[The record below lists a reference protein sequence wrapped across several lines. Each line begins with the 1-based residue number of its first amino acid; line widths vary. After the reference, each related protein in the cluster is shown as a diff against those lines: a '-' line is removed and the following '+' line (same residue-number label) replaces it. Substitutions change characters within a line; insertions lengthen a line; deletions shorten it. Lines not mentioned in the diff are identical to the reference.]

1 MIIRLLFSFIM
12 YNFATESKL
21 IHLKHLLLMNKIL
34 RLSFIAVMALV
45 CGTMSAQTELL
56 ENGGFETWKDGVAT
70 NWQSSNSASTK
81 GKLVQSTDARTGDY
95 AALLKCDPNTNPK
108 KAKNVRMAYKEL
120 NLKAGTY
127 KMSFYA
133 KGGQVR
139 PGYAISVNGSI
150 NGQNGYKYGS
160 YAALSATEWKLVENE
175 FTLEAPTTINLVV
188 MNPKTNDK
196 GYTATDAII
205 DDFSLTTT
213 DGGIDGTVAPPADI
227 TNTPETAY
235 TVAKA
240 FELIEAGEGLNAK
253 VYVKGKISAITE
265 VETEKFFNATY
276 NISDNGTT
284 EGQQLI
290 VFHGK
295 YIGGANFESKDQ
307 INIGDEVIVY
317 GQLVNFKGKY
327 EINSNNQIYSIN
339 GATSAGVKNITVEQ
353 NVNAPAYNLAGQRMN
368 DAYKGIVVKNG
379 KKYLNK

>member
-1 MIIRLLFSFIM
+1 
-12 YNFATESKL
+12 
-21 IHLKHLLLMNKIL
+21 MNKIL

-70 NWQSSNSASTK
+70 NWQSSNSASSAK
-81 GKLVQSTDARTGDY
+81 VSQSTDARTGEF
-95 AALLKCDPNTNPK
+95 AVLVKGETKSNKRL
-108 KAKNVRMAYKEL
+108 AYKEL
-120 NLKAGTY
+120 GLKAGTY

-150 NGQNGYKYGS
+150 DQNGYKYGN
-160 YAALSATEWKLVENE
+160 YAALSATEWTLVEHE
-175 FTLEAPTTINLVV
+175 FTLEAPTTVNIVV
-188 MNPKTNDK
+188 MNPKDNKNK
-196 GYTATDAII
+196 GYKATDAII

-317 GQLVNFKGKY
+317 GQLVNFNGKY

-339 GATSAGVKNITVEQ
+339 GATSAGVKNITVDK
-353 NVNAPAYNLAGQRMN
+353 NVDAPAYNVAGQRVN

>member
-1 MIIRLLFSFIM
+1 M
-12 YNFATESKL
+12 
-21 IHLKHLLLMNKIL
+21 L
-34 RLSFIAVMALV
+34 R
-45 CGTMSAQTELL
+45 
-56 ENGGFETWKDGVAT
+56 
-70 NWQSSNSASTK
+70 
-81 GKLVQSTDARTGDY
+81 
-95 AALLKCDPNTNPK
+95 
-108 KAKNVRMAYKEL
+108 
-120 NLKAGTY
+120 
-127 KMSFYA
+127 
-133 KGGQVR
+133 GGQVR

-150 NGQNGYKYGS
+150 DGKNGYKYGS

-175 FTLEAPTTINLVV
+175 FTLEAPTTINLLV
-188 MNPKTNDK
+188 MNPKTNK
-196 GYTATDAII
+196 SYTATDAII

-265 VETEKFFNATY
+265 VETTKFFNATY

-295 YIGGANFESKDQ
+295 YIGGANFESEDQ
-307 INIGDEVIVY
+307 IKIGDEVIVY

-339 GATSAGVKNITVEQ
+339 GVTAGVQNITVEQ
-353 NVNAPAYNLAGQRMN
+353 NVNAPAFNLSGQRVGKN
-368 DAYKGIVVKNG
+368 AKGVLIKNG
-379 KKYLNK
+379 KKYVVK

>member
-1 MIIRLLFSFIM
+1 
-12 YNFATESKL
+12 
-21 IHLKHLLLMNKIL
+21 MNKIL

-56 ENGGFETWKDGVAT
+56 ENGSFETWKEGVAT
-70 NWQSSNSASTK
+70 NWQSSNSASSAK
-81 GKLVQSTDARTGDY
+81 VSQSTDARTGEF
-95 AALLKCDPNTNPK
+95 AVLVKGETKSNKRL
-108 KAKNVRMAYKEL
+108 AYKEL
-120 NLKAGTY
+120 GLKAGTY

-150 NGQNGYKYGS
+150 DGNNGYKYGS
-160 YAALSATEWKLVENE
+160 YATLSATEWKLVENE
-175 FTLEAPTTINLVV
+175 FTLEAPTTVNIVV
-188 MNPKTNDK
+188 MNPKDNNKK
-196 GYTATDAII
+196 GYKATDAII

-265 VETEKFFNATY
+265 VETEKYFNATY

-317 GQLVNFKGKY
+317 GQLVNFNGKY

-339 GATSAGVKNITVEQ
+339 GATSAGVKNITVDK
-353 NVNAPAYNLAGQRMN
+353 NVDAPAYNVAGQRVN

>member
-1 MIIRLLFSFIM
+1 
-12 YNFATESKL
+12 
-21 IHLKHLLLMNKIL
+21 MNKIL

-70 NWQSSNSASTK
+70 NWQSSNTASNAN
-81 GKLVQSTDARTGDY
+81 VSQSTEARTGESAILVKGD
-95 AALLKCDPNTNPK
+95 
-108 KAKNVRMAYKEL
+108 AKNNKRLAYKEL

-139 PGYAISVNGSI
+139 PGYAISVDGSI
-150 NGQNGYKYGS
+150 ASSGYKYGE
-160 YAALSATEWKLVENE
+160 YATLSATEWTPVVYE
-175 FTLEAPTTINLVV
+175 FTLEASTTINLVV
-188 MNPKTNDK
+188 MNPKSNKT
-196 GYTATDAII
+196 YTATDAII
-205 DDFSLTTT
+205 DDFSLTTI

-235 TVAKA
+235 TVAEA
-240 FELIEAGEGLNAK
+240 FELIEAGQGLNAN
-253 VYVKGKISAITE
+253 VYVKGKISSITE
-265 VETEKFFNATY
+265 VETTEHFNATY

-284 EGQQLI
+284 EGQQLV
-290 VFHGK
+290 VFRGK
-295 YIGGANFESKDQ
+295 YLGGANFESDDQ

-339 GATSAGVKNITVEQ
+339 GVTAGVQNITVEQ
-353 NVNAPAYNLAGQRMN
+353 NVNAPAFNLAGQRVN
-368 DAYKGIVVKNG
+368 AAYKGIVVKNG
-379 KKYLNK
+379 KKFLNK

>member
-1 MIIRLLFSFIM
+1 
-12 YNFATESKL
+12 
-21 IHLKHLLLMNKIL
+21 MNKIL

-45 CGTMSAQTELL
+45 YGTMSAQTELL

-70 NWQSSNSASTK
+70 NWQSSNSASSAK
-81 GKLVQSTDARTGDY
+81 VSQSTDARTGEF
-95 AALLKCDPNTNPK
+95 AVLVKGETKSNKRL
-108 KAKNVRMAYKEL
+108 AYKEL
-120 NLKAGTY
+120 NLKAGPY

-150 NGQNGYKYGS
+150 DQNGYKYGN
-160 YAALSATEWKLVENE
+160 YAALSATEWTLVEHE
-175 FTLEAPTTINLVV
+175 FTLEAPTTVNIVV
-188 MNPKTNDK
+188 MNPKDNNNK
-196 GYTATDAII
+196 GYKATDAII

-339 GATSAGVKNITVEQ
+339 GATSAGVKNITVDK
-353 NVNAPAYNLAGQRMN
+353 NVDAPAYNVAGQRVN

>member
-1 MIIRLLFSFIM
+1 
-12 YNFATESKL
+12 
-21 IHLKHLLLMNKIL
+21 MNKIL

-70 NWQSSNSASTK
+70 NWESSNSASSAK
-81 GKLVQSTDARTGDY
+81 VSQSTDARTGESAILVKSD
-95 AALLKCDPNTNPK
+95 
-108 KAKNVRMAYKEL
+108 AKNNKRLAYKEL

-150 NGQNGYKYGS
+150 DQNGYKYGN
-160 YAALSATEWKLVENE
+160 YAALSATEWTLVEHE
-175 FTLEAPTTINLVV
+175 FTLEAPTTVNIVV
-188 MNPKTNDK
+188 MNPKDNNNK
-196 GYTATDAII
+196 GYKATDAII

-339 GATSAGVKNITVEQ
+339 GATSAGVKNITVDK
-353 NVNAPAYNLAGQRMN
+353 NVDAPAYNVAGQRVN

>member
-1 MIIRLLFSFIM
+1 
-12 YNFATESKL
+12 
-21 IHLKHLLLMNKIL
+21 MNKIL

-70 NWQSSNSASTK
+70 NWESSNSASSAK
-81 GKLVQSTDARTGDY
+81 VSQSTDARTGEFAVLVKSETKY
-95 AALLKCDPNTNPK
+95 NKRL
-108 KAKNVRMAYKEL
+108 AYKEL

-150 NGQNGYKYGS
+150 DGKNGYKYGS
-160 YAALSATEWKLVENE
+160 YAALSATEWKLVEHE

-188 MNPKTNDK
+188 MNPKTNSK

-240 FELIEAGEGLNAK
+240 FELIEAGQGLKAK

-353 NVNAPAYNLAGQRMN
+353 NVNAPAYNLAGQRVN

>member
-1 MIIRLLFSFIM
+1 
-12 YNFATESKL
+12 
-21 IHLKHLLLMNKIL
+21 MNKIL

-133 KGGQVR
+133 KGGQVK

-150 NGQNGYKYGS
+150 DGQNGYKYGS
-160 YAALSATEWKLVENE
+160 YADLSATEWTLVEHE
-175 FTLEAPTTINLVV
+175 FTLEAPTTVNIVV
-188 MNPKTNDK
+188 MNPKDNNNK
-196 GYTATDAII
+196 GYKATDAII

-253 VYVKGKISAITE
+253 VYVKGKISAITD
-265 VETEKFFNATY
+265 VETEKFFDATY

-295 YIGGANFESKDQ
+295 YIGGANFESRDQ

-339 GATSAGVKNITVEQ
+339 GATSAGVKNITVDK
-353 NVNAPAYNLAGQRMN
+353 NVDAPAYNVAGQRVN

>member
-1 MIIRLLFSFIM
+1 
-12 YNFATESKL
+12 
-21 IHLKHLLLMNKIL
+21 MNKIL

-70 NWQSSNSASTK
+70 NWQSSTSASTAK
-81 GKLVQSTDARTGDY
+81 VSQSTDARTGEF
-95 AALLKCDPNTNPK
+95 AVLVKGENSSNKRL
-108 KAKNVRMAYKEL
+108 AYKEL

-150 NGQNGYKYGS
+150 DGQSGYKYGS
-160 YAALSATEWKLVENE
+160 YATLSATEWTPVVYD
-175 FTLEAPTTINLVV
+175 FTLEASTTINLVV
-188 MNPKTNDK
+188 MNPKSNKT
-196 GYTATDAII
+196 YTATDAII

-213 DGGIDGTVAPPADI
+213 DGGIDGTVAPPVDI

-284 EGQQLI
+284 EGQQLV
-290 VFHGK
+290 VFRGK
-295 YIGGANFESKDQ
+295 YLGGANFTEEEQ

-317 GQLVNFKGKY
+317 GKLVNYNGTY
-327 EINSNNQIYSIN
+327 EVNSNNQIYSIN
-339 GATSAGVKNITVEQ
+339 GVTAGVQNITVEQ
-353 NVNAPAYNLAGQRMN
+353 NVNAPAFNLAGQRVN
-368 DAYKGIVVKNG
+368 AAYKGIVVKNG
-379 KKYLNK
+379 KKFLNK

>member
-1 MIIRLLFSFIM
+1 
-12 YNFATESKL
+12 
-21 IHLKHLLLMNKIL
+21 MNKIL

-70 NWQSSNSASTK
+70 NWQSSTTASSK

-95 AALLKCDPNTNPK
+95 AALLKCDPNTNLK
-108 KAKNVRMAYKEL
+108 NAKNLRMAYKEL

-150 NGQNGYKYGS
+150 DGKSGYKYGS
-160 YAALSATEWKLVENE
+160 YATLSATEWTPVVYD
-175 FTLEAPTTINLVV
+175 FTLEASTTINLVV
-188 MNPKTNDK
+188 MNPKSNKT
-196 GYTATDAII
+196 YTATDAII

-213 DGGIDGTVAPPADI
+213 DGGIDGTVAPPVDI

-240 FELIEAGEGLNAK
+240 FELIEAGQGLNAK

-290 VFHGK
+290 VYHGK
-295 YIGGANFESKDQ
+295 YIGGANFESDDQ

-317 GQLVNFKGKY
+317 GKLVNYNGTY
-327 EINSNNQIYSIN
+327 EVNSNNQIYSIN
-339 GATSAGVKNITVEQ
+339 GVTAGVQNITVEQ
-353 NVNAPAYNLAGQRMN
+353 NVNAPAFNLAGQRVN
-368 DAYKGIVVKNG
+368 AAYKGIVVKNG
-379 KKYLNK
+379 KKFLNK

>member
-1 MIIRLLFSFIM
+1 M
-12 YNFATESKL
+12 
-21 IHLKHLLLMNKIL
+21 
-34 RLSFIAVMALV
+34 
-45 CGTMSAQTELL
+45 
-56 ENGGFETWKDGVAT
+56 
-70 NWQSSNSASTK
+70 
-81 GKLVQSTDARTGDY
+81 
-95 AALLKCDPNTNPK
+95 
-108 KAKNVRMAYKEL
+108 
-120 NLKAGTY
+120 
-127 KMSFYA
+127 
-133 KGGQVR
+133 
-139 PGYAISVNGSI
+139 
-150 NGQNGYKYGS
+150 
-160 YAALSATEWKLVENE
+160 SATEWKLVEHE

-188 MNPKTNDK
+188 MNPKTNSK

-265 VETEKFFNATY
+265 VETTKFFNATY

-317 GQLVNFKGKY
+317 GQLVNFNGKY

-339 GATSAGVKNITVEQ
+339 GATAGVKNITVEQ
-353 NVNAPAYNLAGQRMN
+353 NVNAPAFNLAGQRVN

>member
-1 MIIRLLFSFIM
+1 
-12 YNFATESKL
+12 
-21 IHLKHLLLMNKIL
+21 MNKIL

-56 ENGGFETWKDGVAT
+56 ENGGFETWKEGVAT
-70 NWQSSNSASTK
+70 NWQSSNSASNAN
-81 GKLVQSTDARTGDY
+81 VSQSTEAHTGEFAVLVKGENSY
-95 AALLKCDPNTNPK
+95 NKRL
-108 KAKNVRMAYKEL
+108 AYKEL

-150 NGQNGYKYGS
+150 ESSGYKYGE
-160 YAALSATEWKLVENE
+160 YKILSATEWTLVVYE
-175 FTLEAPTTINLVV
+175 FTLEASTTINLVV
-188 MNPKTNDK
+188 MNPKSNNSK

-213 DGGIDGTVAPPADI
+213 NGGIDGTVAPPLDI

-265 VETEKFFNATY
+265 VETTQHFNATY

-284 EGQQLI
+284 EGQQLV
-290 VFHGK
+290 VFRGK
-295 YIGGANFESKDQ
+295 YLGGANFTEEEQ
-307 INIGDEVIVY
+307 INLGNEVIVY
-317 GQLVNFKGKY
+317 GKLVDYNGTY
-327 EINSNNQIYSIN
+327 EVDSNNQIYSIN
-339 GATSAGVKNITVEQ
+339 GVTAGVQNITVEQ
-353 NVNAPAYNLAGQRMN
+353 NVNAPAFNLAGQRVN
-368 DAYKGIVVKNG
+368 AAYKGIVVKNG
-379 KKYLNK
+379 KKFLNK

>member
-1 MIIRLLFSFIM
+1 
-12 YNFATESKL
+12 
-21 IHLKHLLLMNKIL
+21 MNKIL

-45 CGTMSAQTELL
+45 YGTMSAQTELL

-70 NWQSSNSASTK
+70 NWQSSNTASSAKVS
-81 GKLVQSTDARTGDY
+81 QSTDARTGEF
-95 AALLKCDPNTNPK
+95 AVLVKGETKSNKRL
-108 KAKNVRMAYKEL
+108 AYKEL
-120 NLKAGTY
+120 GLKAGTY

-150 NGQNGYKYGS
+150 DGNNGYKYGS
-160 YAALSATEWKLVENE
+160 YAALSATEWTLVEHE
-175 FTLEAPTTINLVV
+175 FTLKAPTTVNIVV
-188 MNPKTNDK
+188 MNPKDNNNK
-196 GYTATDAII
+196 GYKATDAII

-235 TVAKA
+235 TVAEA

-284 EGQQLI
+284 EGLQLI

-317 GQLVNFKGKY
+317 GQLVNFNGKY

-339 GATSAGVKNITVEQ
+339 GATSAGVKNITVDE
-353 NVNAPAYNLAGQRMN
+353 NVDAPAYNVAGQRVN

>member
-1 MIIRLLFSFIM
+1 
-12 YNFATESKL
+12 
-21 IHLKHLLLMNKIL
+21 MNKIL

-45 CGTMSAQTELL
+45 YGTMSAQTELL

-70 NWQSSNSASTK
+70 NWQSSNSASSAK
-81 GKLVQSTDARTGDY
+81 VSQSTDARTGEF
-95 AALLKCDPNTNPK
+95 AVLVKGETKSNKRL
-108 KAKNVRMAYKEL
+108 AYKEL
-120 NLKAGTY
+120 GLKAGTY

-150 NGQNGYKYGS
+150 DGQNGYKYGS
-160 YAALSATEWKLVENE
+160 YADLSATEWTLVEHE
-175 FTLEAPTTINLVV
+175 FTLEAPTTVNIVV
-188 MNPKTNDK
+188 MNPKDNNK
-196 GYTATDAII
+196 GYKATDAII

-339 GATSAGVKNITVEQ
+339 GATSAGVKNITVDK
-353 NVNAPAYNLAGQRMN
+353 NVDAPAYNVAGQRVN

>member
-1 MIIRLLFSFIM
+1 
-12 YNFATESKL
+12 
-21 IHLKHLLLMNKIL
+21 MNKIL

-45 CGTMSAQTELL
+45 YGTMSAQTELL

-70 NWQSSNSASTK
+70 NWQSSNSASSAK
-81 GKLVQSTDARTGDY
+81 VSQSTDARTGEF
-95 AALLKCDPNTNPK
+95 AVLVKGETKSNKRL
-108 KAKNVRMAYKEL
+108 AYKEL
-120 NLKAGTY
+120 GLKAGTY

-150 NGQNGYKYGS
+150 DQNGYKYGN
-160 YAALSATEWKLVENE
+160 YADLSATEWTLVEHE
-175 FTLEAPTTINLVV
+175 FTLEAPTTVNIVV
-188 MNPKTNDK
+188 MNPKDNNKK
-196 GYTATDAII
+196 GYKATDAII

-295 YIGGANFESKDQ
+295 YIGGANFESIDQ

-317 GQLVNFKGKY
+317 GQLVNFNGKY

-339 GATSAGVKNITVEQ
+339 GATSAGVKNITVDK
-353 NVNAPAYNLAGQRMN
+353 NVDAPAYNVAGQRVN

>member
-1 MIIRLLFSFIM
+1 
-12 YNFATESKL
+12 
-21 IHLKHLLLMNKIL
+21 MNKIL

-45 CGTMSAQTELL
+45 YGTMSAQTELL

-70 NWQSSNSASTK
+70 NWQSSNSASSAK
-81 GKLVQSTDARTGDY
+81 VSQSTDARTGEF
-95 AALLKCDPNTNPK
+95 AVLVKGETKSNKRL
-108 KAKNVRMAYKEL
+108 AYKEL
-120 NLKAGTY
+120 GLKAGTY

-150 NGQNGYKYGS
+150 DQNGYKYGN
-160 YAALSATEWKLVENE
+160 YAALSATEWTLVEHE
-175 FTLEAPTTINLVV
+175 FTLEAPTTVNIVV
-188 MNPKTNDK
+188 MNPKDNNNK
-196 GYTATDAII
+196 GYKATDAII

-253 VYVKGKISAITE
+253 VYVKGKIYAITE

-317 GQLVNFKGKY
+317 GQLVNFNGKY

-339 GATSAGVKNITVEQ
+339 GATSAGVKNITVDK
-353 NVNAPAYNLAGQRMN
+353 NVDAPAYNVAGQRVN

>member
-1 MIIRLLFSFIM
+1 
-12 YNFATESKL
+12 
-21 IHLKHLLLMNKIL
+21 MNKIL

-70 NWQSSNSASTK
+70 NWQSSNSASSAK
-81 GKLVQSTDARTGDY
+81 VSQSTDARTGESAILVKSD
-95 AALLKCDPNTNPK
+95 
-108 KAKNVRMAYKEL
+108 AKYNKRLAYKEL

-150 NGQNGYKYGS
+150 NSQKGYIYGS

-175 FTLEAPTTINLVV
+175 FTLEAPTTINLLV
-188 MNPKTNDK
+188 MNPKTNK
-196 GYTATDAII
+196 SGYTATDAII

-240 FELIEAGEGLNAK
+240 KELIDAGKGLATP
-253 VYVKGKISAITE
+253 VYVKGKVSRASKELNEKYGSLSYYISDDGTTNNE
-265 VETEKFFNATY
+265 LQVYGGLSFKGEKFTSVDD
-276 NISDNGTT
+276 IK
-284 EGQQLI
+284 
-290 VFHGK
+290 V
-295 YIGGANFESKDQ
+295 
-307 INIGDEVIVY
+307 GDEVVVY
-317 GQLVNFKGKY
+317 GQLKMYNETY
-327 EINSNNQIYSIN
+327 EIDKNNILISKN
-339 GATSAGVKNITVEQ
+339 GATGINKVVTDVDSA
-353 NVNAPAYNLAGQRMN
+353 NAPVYNLSGQRVGKN
-368 DAYKGIVVKNG
+368 AKGVLIKNG
-379 KKYLNK
+379 KKYVVK

>member
-1 MIIRLLFSFIM
+1 
-12 YNFATESKL
+12 
-21 IHLKHLLLMNKIL
+21 MNKIL

-56 ENGGFETWKDGVAT
+56 ENGSFETWEDGVAT
-70 NWQSSNSASTK
+70 NWQSSTTASSK

-95 AALLKCDPNTNPK
+95 AALLKCDPNTNLK
-108 KAKNVRMAYKEL
+108 NAKNLRMAYKEL

-150 NGQNGYKYGS
+150 DGQSGYKYGS
-160 YAALSATEWKLVENE
+160 YATLSATEWTPVVYE
-175 FTLEAPTTINLVV
+175 FTLEASTTINLVV
-188 MNPKTNDK
+188 MNPKSNKT
-196 GYTATDAII
+196 YTATDAII

-213 DGGIDGTVAPPADI
+213 NGGIDGTVAPPVDI

-235 TVAKA
+235 TVAEA
-240 FELIEAGEGLNAK
+240 FELIEAGQGLNAK

-265 VETEKFFNATY
+265 VETTQYFNATY

-290 VFHGK
+290 VYHGK
-295 YIGGANFESKDQ
+295 YIGGANFESDDQ
-307 INIGDEVIVY
+307 IIIGDEVIVY

-339 GATSAGVKNITVEQ
+339 GVTAGVQNITVEQ
-353 NVNAPAYNLAGQRMN
+353 NNVNAPAFNLAGQRVN
-368 DAYKGIVVKNG
+368 AAYKGIVVKNG
-379 KKYLNK
+379 KKFLNK

>member
-1 MIIRLLFSFIM
+1 
-12 YNFATESKL
+12 
-21 IHLKHLLLMNKIL
+21 MNKIL

-45 CGTMSAQTELL
+45 YGTMSAQTELL

-70 NWQSSNSASTK
+70 NWQSSNSASSAK
-81 GKLVQSTDARTGDY
+81 VSQSTDARTGEF
-95 AALLKCDPNTNPK
+95 AVLVKGETKSNKRL
-108 KAKNVRMAYKEL
+108 AYKEL

-133 KGGQVR
+133 KGGQVK

-150 NGQNGYKYGS
+150 DGQNGYKYGN

-265 VETEKFFNATY
+265 VETTKFFNATY
-276 NISDNGTT
+276 NISDNGKT

-295 YIGGANFESKDQ
+295 YIGGANFESEDQ

-317 GQLVNFKGKY
+317 GQLVNFNGKY

-353 NVNAPAYNLAGQRMN
+353 NVNAPAYNLAGQRVN

>member
-1 MIIRLLFSFIM
+1 
-12 YNFATESKL
+12 
-21 IHLKHLLLMNKIL
+21 MNKIL

-70 NWQSSNSASTK
+70 NWQSSNSASSAK
-81 GKLVQSTDARTGDY
+81 VSQSTDARTGESAILVKSD
-95 AALLKCDPNTNPK
+95 
-108 KAKNVRMAYKEL
+108 AKSNKRLAYKEL

-150 NGQNGYKYGS
+150 DGQKGYIYGS

-175 FTLEAPTTINLVV
+175 FTLEAPTTINLLV
-188 MNPKTNDK
+188 MNPKTNK
-196 GYTATDAII
+196 SYTATDAII

-240 FELIEAGEGLNAK
+240 KELIDAGKGLATS
-253 VYVKGKISAITE
+253 VYVKGKVSQASEKLNEKYGSLSYYISDDGTTNNE
-265 VETEKFFNATY
+265 LQVYGGLSFKGEKFTSVDD
-276 NISDNGTT
+276 IK
-284 EGQQLI
+284 
-290 VFHGK
+290 V
-295 YIGGANFESKDQ
+295 
-307 INIGDEVIVY
+307 GDEVVVY
-317 GQLVNFKGKY
+317 GQLKKYNKTY
-327 EINSNNQIYSIN
+327 EIDKNNTLISKN
-339 GATSAGVKNITVEQ
+339 GATGINKVVTDVDSAD
-353 NVNAPAYNLAGQRMN
+353 APVYNLSGQRVGKN
-368 DAYKGIVVKNG
+368 AKGVLIKNG
-379 KKYLNK
+379 KKYVVK

>member
-1 MIIRLLFSFIM
+1 
-12 YNFATESKL
+12 
-21 IHLKHLLLMNKIL
+21 MNKIL

-150 NGQNGYKYGS
+150 DGQNGYKYGS
-160 YAALSATEWKLVENE
+160 YATLSATEWKLVENE
-175 FTLEAPTTINLVV
+175 FTLEASTTINLVV
-188 MNPKTNDK
+188 MNPKSNKT
-196 GYTATDAII
+196 YTATDAII

-240 FELIEAGEGLNAK
+240 FELIEAGKGLNAK

-265 VETEKFFNATY
+265 VETTQHFNATY

-284 EGQQLI
+284 EGQQLV
-290 VFHGK
+290 VFRGK
-295 YIGGANFESKDQ
+295 YIGGANFESDDQ
-307 INIGDEVIVY
+307 IKIGDEVIVY

-339 GATSAGVKNITVEQ
+339 GVTAGVQNITVEQ
-353 NVNAPAYNLAGQRMN
+353 NVNAPAFNLAGQRVN
-368 DAYKGIVVKNG
+368 AAYKGIVVKNG
-379 KKYLNK
+379 KKYVVK

>member
-1 MIIRLLFSFIM
+1 
-12 YNFATESKL
+12 
-21 IHLKHLLLMNKIL
+21 MNKIL
-34 RLSFIAVMALV
+34 RLSFITVMALV

-70 NWQSSNSASTK
+70 NWQSSTTASTK

-150 NGQNGYKYGS
+150 DGQNGYKYGS
-160 YAALSATEWKLVENE
+160 YATLSATEWKLVENE
-175 FTLEAPTTINLVV
+175 FTLEEPTTINLVV

-213 DGGIDGTVAPPADI
+213 NGGIDGTVAPPVDI

-240 FELIEAGEGLNAK
+240 FELIEAGEGLNAE

-265 VETEKFFNATY
+265 VETTQHFNATY

-284 EGQQLI
+284 EGQQLL
-290 VFHGK
+290 VFRGK
-295 YIGGANFESKDQ
+295 YLGGANFTEEEQ

-317 GQLVNFKGKY
+317 GKLVNYNGTY
-327 EINSNNQIYSIN
+327 EVNSNNQIYSIN
-339 GATSAGVKNITVEQ
+339 GKTAGVQNITVEQ
-353 NVNAPAYNLAGQRMN
+353 NVNAPAFNLAGQRVN
-368 DAYKGIVVKNG
+368 AAYKGIVVKNG
-379 KKYLNK
+379 KKFLNK

>member
-1 MIIRLLFSFIM
+1 
-12 YNFATESKL
+12 
-21 IHLKHLLLMNKIL
+21 MNKIL

-70 NWQSSNSASTK
+70 NWQSSNSASSAK
-81 GKLVQSTDARTGDY
+81 VSQSTDAHTGESAILVKSD
-95 AALLKCDPNTNPK
+95 
-108 KAKNVRMAYKEL
+108 AKYNKRLAYKEL

-150 NGQNGYKYGS
+150 NGQKGYIYGS

-175 FTLEAPTTINLVV
+175 FTLEAPTTINLLV
-188 MNPKTNDK
+188 MNPKTNK
-196 GYTATDAII
+196 SYTATDAII

-265 VETEKFFNATY
+265 VETTKFFNATY
-276 NISDNGTT
+276 NISDNGKT

-295 YIGGANFESKDQ
+295 YIGGANFESDDQ
-307 INIGDEVIVY
+307 IKIGDEVIVY
-317 GQLVNFKGKY
+317 GQLVNYQGKY

-339 GATSAGVKNITVEQ
+339 GVTAGVQNITVEQ
-353 NVNAPAYNLAGQRMN
+353 NVNAPAFNLAGQRVN
-368 DAYKGIVVKNG
+368 AAYKGIVVKNG
-379 KKYLNK
+379 KKYVVK

>member
-1 MIIRLLFSFIM
+1 
-12 YNFATESKL
+12 
-21 IHLKHLLLMNKIL
+21 MNKIL

-70 NWQSSNSASTK
+70 NWQSSNSASSAK
-81 GKLVQSTDARTGDY
+81 VSQSTDARTGESAILVKSD
-95 AALLKCDPNTNPK
+95 
-108 KAKNVRMAYKEL
+108 AKYNKRLAYKEL

-150 NGQNGYKYGS
+150 DSQKGYIYGS

-175 FTLEAPTTINLVV
+175 FTLEAPTTINLLV
-188 MNPKTNDK
+188 MNPKTNK
-196 GYTATDAII
+196 SGYTATDAII

-240 FELIEAGEGLNAK
+240 KELIDAGKGLATP
-253 VYVKGKISAITE
+253 VYVKGKVSRASKELNEKYGSLSYYISDDGTTNNE
-265 VETEKFFNATY
+265 LQVYGGLSFKGEKFTSVDD
-276 NISDNGTT
+276 IK
-284 EGQQLI
+284 
-290 VFHGK
+290 V
-295 YIGGANFESKDQ
+295 
-307 INIGDEVIVY
+307 GDEVVVY
-317 GQLVNFKGKY
+317 GQLKKFNTTY
-327 EINSNNQIYSIN
+327 EIDKNNTLISKN
-339 GATSAGVKNITVEQ
+339 GATGINKVVTDVDSAD
-353 NVNAPAYNLAGQRMN
+353 APAYNLSGQRVGKN
-368 DAYKGIVVKNG
+368 AKGVLIKNG
-379 KKYLNK
+379 KKYVVK

>member
-1 MIIRLLFSFIM
+1 
-12 YNFATESKL
+12 
-21 IHLKHLLLMNKIL
+21 MNKIL

-70 NWQSSNSASTK
+70 NWQSSNSASSAK
-81 GKLVQSTDARTGDY
+81 VSQSTDARTGESAILVKSD
-95 AALLKCDPNTNPK
+95 
-108 KAKNVRMAYKEL
+108 AKYNKRLAYKEL

-150 NGQNGYKYGS
+150 DSQKGYIYGS

-175 FTLEAPTTINLVV
+175 FTLEAPTTINLLV
-188 MNPKTNDK
+188 MNPKTNK
-196 GYTATDAII
+196 SGYTATDAII

-240 FELIEAGEGLNAK
+240 KELIDAGKGLATP
-253 VYVKGKISAITE
+253 VYVKGKVSRASKELNEKYGSLSYYISDDGTTNNE
-265 VETEKFFNATY
+265 LQVYGGLSFKGEKFTSVDD
-276 NISDNGTT
+276 IK
-284 EGQQLI
+284 
-290 VFHGK
+290 V
-295 YIGGANFESKDQ
+295 
-307 INIGDEVIVY
+307 GDEVVVY
-317 GQLVNFKGKY
+317 GQLKKYNKTY
-327 EINSNNQIYSIN
+327 EIDKNNTLISKN
-339 GATSAGVKNITVEQ
+339 GATGINKVVTDVDSAD
-353 NVNAPAYNLAGQRMN
+353 APVYNLSGQRVGKN
-368 DAYKGIVVKNG
+368 AKGVLIKNG
-379 KKYLNK
+379 KKYVVK

>member
-1 MIIRLLFSFIM
+1 
-12 YNFATESKL
+12 
-21 IHLKHLLLMNKIL
+21 MNKIL

-45 CGTMSAQTELL
+45 YGTMSAQTELL

-70 NWQSSNSASTK
+70 NWQSSNSASSAK
-81 GKLVQSTDARTGDY
+81 VSQSTDARTGEF
-95 AALLKCDPNTNPK
+95 AVLVKGETKSNKRL
-108 KAKNVRMAYKEL
+108 AYKEL

-133 KGGQVR
+133 KGGQVK

-150 NGQNGYKYGS
+150 DGQNGYKYGS
-160 YAALSATEWKLVENE
+160 YAALSATEWTLVEHE
-175 FTLEAPTTINLVV
+175 FTLEAPTTVNIVV
-188 MNPKTNDK
+188 MNPKDNNK
-196 GYTATDAII
+196 GYKATDAII

-317 GQLVNFKGKY
+317 GQLVNFNGKY

-339 GATSAGVKNITVEQ
+339 GATSAGVKNITVDK
-353 NVNAPAYNLAGQRMN
+353 NVDAPAYNVAGQRVN